1 MSFSLK
7 EALVSIFNKAI
18 TGRKYKHDFD
28 IQQCVSYVFFFFKT
42 GTAASET
49 KVHPEYRDK
58 LSHQSI
64 LTYSI
69 PAPKHALSVTDTSFK
84 NFNSQL
90 SCGNSNQKGQIFH
103 MIKKRVMQTVLEI

>member
-28 IQQCVSYVFFFFKT
+28 IQQCVSYVFLKI
-42 GTAASET
+42 GTVASET
-49 KVHPEYRDK
+49 KVHPECKDEV
-58 LSHQSI
+58 SHQSI

-84 NFNSQL
+84 NFNAQL
-90 SCGNSNQKGQIFH
+90 SCGNSNQKGQIFQ
-103 MIKKRVMQTVLEI
+103 MIKRRVMQTVLEI